1 MSWSE
6 QRRRDRQ
13 LNAQIRREDREAERE
28 QDRKD
33 RQQEDRA
40 KRDHAQRRQ
49 QQRTAWRRWIAQ
61 HPVEVLM
68 VVVIVVPGL
77 LAWSAMSLFGTE
89 LYGPLGV
96 LLPLYTEAAMWVFA
110 FRLHAVRASGGPTG
124 WLQVGLWAS
133 TAVAGCLN
141 FLHGN
146 AIGGWLAGTTMAVV
160 SVGGVLVHQLI
171 SAAPMRTRRS
181 PAQRRDARTDRIAA
195 RRITRMQRVAVRHA
209 VGELAADGTV
219 QLLHRPGLVRLRRDR
234 LGRRRLASITA
245 IGLGADGPADPEP
258 VGVAHEVENWLAST
272 STVEDA
278 QERTAPQL
286 AAVDTGA
293 DLQELSSVEG
303 GRSTVPQPQRRS
315 FDELK
320 AQLVDAIE
328 RELLLDEGK
337 PIDPSS
343 AESIRRGLGIGR
355 KRAEQLRDD
364 WNDNGTAGIPAAA

>member
-6 QRRRDRQ
+6 QRRHNRE
-13 LNAQIRREDREAERE
+13 LNAQIRREDRAAERE

-40 KRDHAQRRQ
+40 KRERAQERQ
-49 QQRTAWRRWIAQ
+49 HQRAVWRGWLTQ

-77 LAWSAMSLFGTE
+77 LAWSAMSLFGTG

-96 LLPLYTEAAMWVFA
+96 LLPLYTEAAMWAFA
-110 FRLHAVRASGGPTG
+110 FRLHAVRTSGGPTR

-133 TAVAGCLN
+133 TAIAGCLN
-141 FLHGN
+141 YLHGN

-171 SAAPMRTRRS
+171 TAAPMRTRRS
-181 PAQRRDARTDRIAA
+181 QAQRREARTERIAV
-195 RRITRMQRVAVRHA
+195 RRITRMQRAAVRHA

-234 LGRRRLASITA
+234 LGRRQPGPIAVS
-245 IGLGADGPADPEP
+245 GLGADGPADPEP
-258 VGVAHEVENWLAST
+258 IGVAHEVENWLAST
-272 STVEDA
+272 STVEDT
-278 QERTAPQL
+278 QERAAPQL
-286 AAVDTGA
+286 AAVDIGA
-293 DLQELSSVEG
+293 DQQELSPVEDG
-303 GRSTVPQPQRRS
+303 PSTVPQPQRRS
-315 FDELK
+315 LDELK
-320 AQLVDAIE
+320 AQLVDAVE

-343 AESIRRGLGIGR
+343 AESIRRGLGVGR

-364 WNDNGTAGIPAAA
+364 WNDNGTAGVPAAA